1 MEFSR
6 YTSQRDKRITGRDL
20 YVLMCITRDFSMYAR
35 YTESRMQ

>member
-20 YVLMCITRDFSMYAR
+20 YVLFITRDFPMYAR
-35 YTESRMQ
+35 YTESRTQ